1 MLAIF
6 RRELQGYFYTA
17 AAYVYMG
24 VFLTLGCVFFAI
36 NNLAA
41 RSSDL
46 NNLLW
51 MMSYLWMLLTP
62 ILTMRSFAGERKART
77 DQLLLTSPVS
87 LWGVVGGKFLAA
99 CAVLLC
105 SVALSLVFVLIV
117 ALYGQVYPQ
126 ELAVGYLGFI
136 LQGCAFIALDM
147 LISAQ
152 CRAPMTAAIVAF
164 GGNLLLW
171 LMDVLNAAIDIKI
184 VNSILTF
191 ISQKR
196 SSCLHKCSSKLIM
209 KAHLCLKQFLISCCF
224 NNLLLIFL
232 KALPCAV
239 RPINA
244 IRSGKLL

>member
-1 MLAIF
+1 MKTIF
-6 RRELQGYFYTA
+6 KREFLGYYRTPVG
-17 AAYVYMG
+17 YVFMG
-24 VFLTLGCVFFAI
+24 VFLALAGLIFYLSNLKSLSGDLLSFLSQLTL
-36 NNLAA
+36 
-41 RSSDL
+41 L
-46 NNLLW
+46 N
-51 MMSYLWMLLTP
+51 MLLCP
-62 ILTMRSFAGERKART
+62 LLTMRLICEERQKRT

-191 ISQKR
+191 ISPYQR
-196 SSCLHKCSSKLIM
+196 CAPFKLGQLSFANALYFVAAIF
-209 KAHLCLKQFLISCCF
+209 LCLFFS
-224 NNLLLIFL
+224 
-232 KALPCAV
+232 V
-239 RPINA
+239 RTLDA
-244 IRSGKLL
+244 RRWREA

>member
-1 MLAIF
+1 MFAIFKRELRSYFTSLVGYVVIGVMLAFIG
-6 RRELQGYFYTA
+6 LYYSA
-17 AAYVYMG
+17 NCLVYGTSDFSTVLYSTTLVML
-24 VFLTLGCVFFAI
+24 FLLPA
-36 NNLAA
+36 
-41 RSSDL
+41 
-46 NNLLW
+46 
-51 MMSYLWMLLTP
+51 
-62 ILTMRSFAGERKART
+62 LTMRSFADERRNKT

-152 CRAPMTAAIVAF
+152 CCAPMTAAIVAF

-191 ISQKR
+191 ISPYQR
-196 SSCLHKCSSKLIM
+196 CAPFKLGQLSFANALYFVAAIF
-209 KAHLCLKQFLISCCF
+209 LCLFFS
-224 NNLLLIFL
+224 
-232 KALPCAV
+232 V
-239 RPINA
+239 RTLDA
-244 IRSGKLL
+244 RRWREA

>member
-1 MLAIF
+1 MRAIF
-6 RRELQGYFYTA
+6 KRELQGYFYTA

-164 GGNLLLW
+164 GGNP
-171 LMDVLNAAIDIKI
+171 AAVADG
-184 VNSILTF
+184 
-191 ISQKR
+191 R
-196 SSCLHKCSSKLIM
+196 
-209 KAHLCLKQFLISCCF
+209 A
-224 NNLLLIFL
+224 
-232 KALPCAV
+232 
-239 RPINA
+239 
-244 IRSGKLL
+244 

>member
-1 MLAIF
+1 MLAIWK
-6 RRELQGYFYTA
+6 REVQNY
-17 AAYVYMG
+17 
-24 VFLTLGCVFFAI
+24 FLTSIGYVFMAI
-36 NNLAA
+36 FLLVGGVMFFLANIMSASADMSTMFSNL
-41 RSSDL
+41 
-46 NNLLW
+46 N
-51 MMSYLWMLLTP
+51 YLFMLIVP
-62 ILTMRSFAGERKART
+62 ILTMKLLSEEKRNRS

-105 SVALSLVFVLIV
+105 SVGLSLVFVLIV

-191 ISQKR
+191 VSPYQR
-196 SSCLHKCSSKLIM
+196 CAPFKLGQLSFANALYFVAAIF
-209 KAHLCLKQFLISCCF
+209 LCLFFS
-224 NNLLLIFL
+224 
-232 KALPCAV
+232 V
-239 RPINA
+239 RTLDA
-244 IRSGKLL
+244 RRWREA